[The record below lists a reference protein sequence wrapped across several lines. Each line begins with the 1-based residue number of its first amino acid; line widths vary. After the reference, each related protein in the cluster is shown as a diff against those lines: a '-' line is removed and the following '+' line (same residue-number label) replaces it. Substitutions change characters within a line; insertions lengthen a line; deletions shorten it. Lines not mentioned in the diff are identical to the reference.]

1 MNTMNTFKQGSFH
14 GHEAKSRALPVIA
27 LGNIAFDIVW
37 CPWTGDTRT
46 MEQRAIDRWENEG
59 GEIPNETKK
68 RTQFVKWQTLRSIRI
83 PLIFQK

>member
-37 CPWTGDTRT
+37 RPWTGDTEDYGT
-46 MEQRAIDRWENEG
+46 E
-59 GEIPNETKK
+59 
-68 RTQFVKWQTLRSIRI
+68 SH
-83 PLIFQK
+83 